1 MNTLRKRRGFTLI
14 ELLVVIAIIGI
25 LVGLLLPAVQSA
37 REAGRRTACL
47 NNMRQ
52 IGLAMHAYE
61 GKKSSLPGWR
71 NKLTGQLD
79 VSWPTVILPD
89 LERKDIF
96 NEWNTYVPAATNP
109 ADINYSLSDIPA
121 KKLQPVVETF
131 MCPSSPPNTLEKGS
145 ISYAMNGGSG
155 LEAVFPLINGSVTQY
170 RGDGVGLD
178 RIGGNQTD
186 NHRYPKKDINLD
198 IITTGDG
205 TANTL
210 LLAEKCG
217 ENVSQINLFDRQ
229 TQMFHSETPLIA
241 TAWSLNSGSPKVV
254 LLPAANSMPQTNV
267 INQISEP
274 YRYPSSFHPGGCNI
288 VFADA
293 HTAFLQESVQPT
305 VYCQLMTS
313 NTDVQNPPNNSYTTS
328 SRVRNW
334 GLPPLNSNSY

>member
-1 MNTLRKRRGFTLI
+1 MNTLCKRHGFTLI

-96 NEWNTYVPAATNP
+96 TQWNSYVPAATNP
-109 ADINYSLSDIPA
+109 ADGAYSLTDIPSA
-121 KKLQPVVETF
+121 QWRPVVETF
-131 MCPSSPPNTLEKGS
+131 MCPSSPPNTLEEGS
-145 ISYAMNGGSG
+145 ICYAMNGGSG
-155 LEAVFPLINGSVTQY
+155 LEAVFPMINNGSVTQY

-178 RIGGNQTD
+178 RIGGNQTS
-186 NHRYPKKDINLD
+186 NHRYPKKNINLD
-198 IITTGDG
+198 MITTGDG

-229 TQMFHSETPLIA
+229 TQMNHSETQNIPS
-241 TAWSLNSGSPKVV
+241 TWSLNSGSPKVV
-254 LLPAANSMPQTNV
+254 LLPADNSMPQTNV

-274 YRYPSSFHPGGCNI
+274 YRYPSSFHPGGCNV

-313 NTDVQNPPNNSYTTS
+313 NSTASGTAASTTS
-328 SRVRNW
+328 PREDAWNL
-334 GLPPLNSNSY
+334 GPLNSNSF